1 MDTSRFDRLHFKLFA
16 AIAGT
21 IAVLTFAAYAVF
33 SWSFDRGF
41 VDFIN
46 RANEARLQTLV
57 DNLAQSYE
65 REGSWDWIVNDRDR
79 WMALVRS
86 HLGLPSPAWAETA
99 GQAQAAGGR
108 TAPAASDPEQSA
120 TAPGA
125 QRLPLT
131 IDPRLLLFDASRQ
144 RLIGRAELAGHALLQ
159 PIVSGGSTVGYLGYV
174 PRTELLE
181 SIERVYL
188 SRQHLTFIGLA
199 AAMLVAS
206 LLLAAGMSYWLT
218 RRVRGLAEAAQ
229 AMTAGHY
236 DRRLA
241 ERSHDELAQLAR
253 DFNTLA
259 GALETARRAR
269 QRWIADIAHEL
280 RTPLSVLRG
289 EIEALQD
296 GVRTLDRTAVDS
308 LAAEAG
314 RLARLVEDL
323 HTLSMSDLGALTYFK
338 EMVDVAEII
347 EDVIDSQRHALAR
360 QGLVLK
366 LDLQP
371 GVIVGD
377 GERLAQLFANLL
389 QNSVR
394 YTDAPG
400 TIAVRARRE
409 AGRIAI
415 DWEDSAPGVPPE
427 ELPRLTERLYRV
439 EGSRSRSGGGSGLG
453 LAIVAALVQGHA
465 GSLRATASALGGLHI
480 RIEFPAGEQTHA

>member
-1 MDTSRFDRLHFKLFA
+1 MNTTRFDRLHIKLFA

-21 IAVLTFAAYAVF
+21 IAALTFAAYAVF

-46 RANEARLQTLV
+46 RADEARLQGLIDTL
-57 DNLAQSYE
+57 A
-65 REGSWDWIVNDRDR
+65 EGHGRDGNWDWIVNDRNR
-79 WMALVRS
+79 WIALVRS
-86 HLGLPSPAWAETA
+86 HLGVPAPSAAETA
-99 GQAQAAGGR
+99 TPQQAEAATR
-108 TAPAASDPEQSA
+108 F
-120 TAPGA
+120 
-125 QRLPLT
+125 PLT

-144 RLIGRAELAGHALLQ
+144 RLIGRAELAERALLR
-159 PIVSGGSTVGYLGYV
+159 PIGSDGQTVGYLGYV

-188 SRQHLTFIGLA
+188 RRQHMTFAGLA
-199 AAMLVAS
+199 VAMTIAS
-206 LLLAAGMSYWLT
+206 VLLAAGVSYWFT
-218 RRVRGLAEAAQ
+218 RRVRDLANATQ
-229 AMTAGHY
+229 AMKAGHY
-236 DRRLA
+236 DQRLP
-241 ERSHDELAQLAR
+241 EHGHDELANLAR

-259 GALETARRAR
+259 AALESARRGR
-269 QRWIADIAHEL
+269 QQWIADIAHEL

-296 GVRTLDRTAVDS
+296 GVRSLDRTAVDS
-308 LAAEAG
+308 LAAEAA

-338 EMVDVAEII
+338 EPVDVAEIV
-347 EDVIDSQRHALAR
+347 EDVIDPQRRALAR
-360 QGLVLK
+360 QGLELK
-366 LDLQP
+366 LELEP
-371 GVIVGD
+371 SVIAGD

-400 TIAVRARRE
+400 TISVRVHPD
-409 AGRIAI
+409 AGRIVI
-415 DWEDSAPGVPPE
+415 DWEDSAPGVPVE

-453 LAIVAALVQGHA
+453 LAIVAALVQGHGGTLHA
-465 GSLRATASALGGLHI
+465 AASALGGLRI
-480 RIEFPAGEQTHA
+480 RIEFPSGGNAHA